1 MKQLNSPKAKR
12 VPDPKTPIDPRELE
26 QAFSLFNLASE
37 QLAATYAGLQNQV
50 ASLTQQLA
58 IANGELKRQF
68 LEKEALSQ
76 RLTALHSALPAGV
89 VVLDES
95 DHVIEANP
103 AAEAMLGHALGG
115 RAWPVV
121 QACALRPSN
130 NPEEWITSG
139 HAAPRRLALST
150 SALPGSSGQILLFHD
165 ITQAHALQLE
175 LARHQRLSAMG
186 EVAARLAH
194 QLRTPLATALLYAS
208 QLSQAHLPEAERAR
222 FGEKVVA
229 RLTHLEHLIQD
240 MLLYVRGEAGG
251 REPIKVAD
259 LLADLRQ
266 VIEPQMLERGLVFQV
281 THGAGAARL
290 SGSREAITGALVN
303 LLENAMQWSP
313 AGASVSLLS
322 ELAGEEVCLRV
333 SDTGPGIEAATLERM
348 FDPFFTTRPDG
359 TGLGLAIVRGVAE
372 AHGGE
377 INVQSTPGSGAAV
390 ALRLPLLKIE

>member
-1 MKQLNSPKAKR
+1 MS
-12 VPDPKTPIDPRELE
+12 DPKTPIDPRELE

-37 QLAATYAGLQNQV
+37 QLAATYSGLQNQV
-50 ASLTQQLA
+50 SSLTQQLA

-95 DHVIEANP
+95 DHVIEVNP
-103 AAEAMLGHALGG
+103 AAETMLGHALGG

-130 NPEEWITSG
+130 NPEEWITTC
-139 HAAPRRLALST
+139 HAEPLRLALST
-150 SALPGSSGQILLFHD
+150 SALPGSNGRILLFHN

-175 LARHQRLSAMG
+175 LSRHQRLSAMG

-208 QLSQAHLPEAERAR
+208 QLAQPRLAETERTR
-222 FGEKVVA
+222 FAEKVVA

-266 VIEPQMLERGLVFQV
+266 VMEPQMLERGLVFQV
-281 THGAGAARL
+281 SQGAGEARL
-290 SGSREAITGALVN
+290 SGSREALTGALVN

-313 AGASVSLLS
+313 AGGCVSLQS
-322 ELAGEEVCLRV
+322 EVVGEEVSLCV
-333 SDTGPGIEAATLERM
+333 CDTGPGIESATLEHM
-348 FDPFFTTRPDG
+348 FDPFFTTRADG
-359 TGLGLAIVRGVAE
+359 TGLGLAIVRGVVE

-377 INVQSTPGSGAAV
+377 IIVQSTPGSGAEF

>member
-1 MKQLNSPKAKR
+1 
-12 VPDPKTPIDPRELE
+12 
-26 QAFSLFNLASE
+26 
-37 QLAATYAGLQNQV
+37 
-50 ASLTQQLA
+50 
-58 IANGELKRQF
+58 
-68 LEKEALSQ
+68 
-76 RLTALHSALPAGV
+76 
-89 VVLDES
+89 
-95 DHVIEANP
+95 
-103 AAEAMLGHALGG
+103 MLGHALGG
-115 RAWPVV
+115 RAWAVV
-121 QACALRPSN
+121 QACALRSSN
-130 NPEEWITSG
+130 NPDEWITTG

-208 QLSQAHLPEAERAR
+208 QLSQPHLPESERAR

-266 VIEPQMLERGLVFQV
+266 VIELQMLERGLEFQV
-281 THGAGAARL
+281 THGAGEARL

-313 AGASVSLLS
+313 PSASVSLSS
-322 ELAGEEVCLRV
+322 ELTGEEVCLRV
-333 SDTGPGIEAATLERM
+333 SDTGPGIEAATLDRM

-377 INVQSTPGSGAAV
+377 INVQSTPGSGAV
-390 ALRLPLLKIE
+390 FALRLPLLKIE